1 MQEAME
7 DVWKTKEKL
16 DISFTGN
23 EELLEWLVFHDYNGL
38 VADCDNL
45 DDEYDYTWWEC
56 PEGPVS
62 DHMLNTFYDR
72 KPFESTS

>member
-1 MQEAME
+1 MQEVME

-45 DDEYDYTWWEC
+45 DDEYD
-56 PEGPVS
+56 
-62 DHMLNTFYDR
+62 
-72 KPFESTS
+72 